1 MTTCS
6 RSRGSPQMHHETNQ
20 RKIKKEVS
28 DTRFPFTVHLPVTVL
43 PVSSFADHVHALFLH
58 PPKRC
63 YLFHYG
69 MENRIVEMWKKRE
82 SGISSLSAI
91 SAHLRIAVQHIATG
105 VFGFCLCF
113 FFFAMLRSRSV
124 SAGGSDFY
132 QVILFLVS
140 FFFSFLIVIM
150 GGALVFF

>member
-1 MTTCS
+1 
-6 RSRGSPQMHHETNQ
+6 
-20 RKIKKEVS
+20 
-28 DTRFPFTVHLPVTVL
+28 
-43 PVSSFADHVHALFLH
+43 
-58 PPKRC
+58 
-63 YLFHYG
+63 
-69 MENRIVEMWKKRE
+69 MENRIVEMWEKRE

-91 SAHLRIAVQHIATG
+91 SAHLRITVQHIAIG

-113 FFFAMLRSRSV
+113 FLAMLRSRSV

-140 FFFSFLIVIM
+140 FFFSFLFFSFLIVIM